1 MLTLGVIGG
10 WAGYVIQRLLAA
22 VVSLVVVVLCKVAHS
37 VVVASSFLE
46 RHSALLLLRLS
57 VSCACANK
65 LGLPRL

>member
-1 MLTLGVIGG
+1 MLTLGVVGG

-22 VVSLVVVVLCKVAHS
+22 VSLVVVPCKVAHS

-46 RHSALLLLRLS
+46 RQSALLLLRLS
-57 VSCACANK
+57 VSCACANR